1 MRRPELTVPVTLAVV
16 FAAMTAAASVYPP
29 DARLM
34 PLVVGI
40 PALALAA
47 WELWRAWHAAS
58 PPSAGGR
65 RRAGQIA
72 GLAWFGGFVAAIVA
86 GGFLVGGT
94 AAVMVLQRFWLREPW
109 RTAGLGG
116 IAAFV
121 VLAGGIERGLGQPLF
136 EGVVTGWARGWLG
149 I

>member
-16 FAAMTAAASVYPP
+16 FAAMTATASVYPP

-40 PALALAA
+40 PAFALAA
-47 WELWRAWHAAS
+47 WELWRAWRAAGQ
-58 PPSAGGR
+58 PSGDGR
-65 RRAGQIA
+65 RRSGQIA
-72 GLAWFGGFVAAIVA
+72 ALAWFGGFVAAIVA

-94 AAVMVLQRFWLREPW
+94 AAVMVLQRFWMRESW
-109 RTAGLGG
+109 RTACLGG
-116 IAAFV
+116 IAAFA
-121 VLAGGIERGLGQPLF
+121 VLAAGIERGLGQPLF